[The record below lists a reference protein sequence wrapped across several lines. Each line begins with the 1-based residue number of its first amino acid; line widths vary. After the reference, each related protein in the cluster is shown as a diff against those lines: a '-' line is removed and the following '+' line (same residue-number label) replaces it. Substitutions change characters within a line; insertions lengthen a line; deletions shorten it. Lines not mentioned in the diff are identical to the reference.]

1 MLNRET
7 RKFYSVI
14 KNEIIVILPFI
25 VLLFGVSNFAFNIG
39 YLGIPFGL
47 KFMSLL
53 VIQDYYEGSAPLI
66 TAGLGIYWLFF
77 GTTLTLPVI
86 YIKEMKEAI
95 PMLFKMCKV
104 YCIHFPKI
112 YYRLIMIKLHLK
124 HSTFVDKKNYLNDC
138 KELTYWQNLFRDLF
152 KKLFIVSLFYIVILG
167 SAFFPIYVFYLMVS
181 HTSMFLFIFIVLLW
195 LVFMF
200 SFHALPNNRI
210 LFVIIAFLILSIC
223 LGFYTFINDYN
234 NRFKTEVISNNNE
247 KLYLVRPLSR
257 GALTTDT
264 SSNIIFVVWD
274 DILAIKQQ
282 R

>member
-1 MLNRET
+1 M
-7 RKFYSVI
+7 
-14 KNEIIVILPFI
+14 
-25 VLLFGVSNFAFNIG
+25 LLFGVSNFAFNIG
-39 YLGIPFGL
+39 YLGIPLGL

-104 YCIHFPKI
+104 YCIHFPQI
-112 YYRLIMIKLHLK
+112 YYHLIMEKLHLK
-124 HSTFVDKKNYLNDC
+124 HSNFIDKKNYLNDC
-138 KELTYWQNLFRDLF
+138 KEATYWQNLFRDLF
-152 KKLFIVSLFYIVILG
+152 KKLFIVSLSYIVILG

-200 SFHALPNNRI
+200 AFHALPNNRI
-210 LFVIIAFLILSIC
+210 
-223 LGFYTFINDYN
+223 
-234 NRFKTEVISNNNE
+234 
-247 KLYLVRPLSR
+247 
-257 GALTTDT
+257 
-264 SSNIIFVVWD
+264 
-274 DILAIKQQ
+274 
-282 R
+282 